1 MHGLMHMARKNRCL
15 RMRLRLHLYG
25 HVAGAARAFN
35 ISPLYWKKYR
45 KGQMTTRQ
53 AYSAIARLF
62 NDEWWTH
69 QLKGQRS
76 AGMNGVTDCC
86 RGGE

>member
-1 MHGLMHMARKNRCL
+1 
-15 RMRLRLHLYG
+15 
-25 HVAGAARAFN
+25 VAGAARAFN

-69 QLKGQRS
+69 
-76 AGMNGVTDCC
+76 
-86 RGGE
+86 